1 MASKTT
7 ETTVL
12 EPNVIRFLVV
22 PSPDT
27 NDHEVK
33 VFIDGEEFISRQWAN
48 MMGMDP
54 DQLLSYRHLSAQE
67 EPHEA
72 TVVRCGCGEVGCGSA
87 SVRISAQ
94 GDRVIWDDW
103 QGDTG
108 GRPTKPLIFDR
119 NQYMKAVKD
128 AIEDHSWETPDRTAA
143 RILASIVDHSIL
155 AENNLKYQW
164 ASGRIRHATL
174 TVSLSGT
181 EGCDHILV
189 HLDWKEQS
197 AEEIAREAA
206 RLLKTDPNQW
216 PDIVWY
222 GENCNPP
229 FKGPAWDK

>member
-1 MASKTT
+1 MP
-7 ETTVL
+7 
-12 EPNVIRFLVV
+12 EPNVIRFMVV

-33 VFIDGEEFISRQWAN
+33 VFIDGEEFISRLWPN

-54 DQLLSYRHLSAQE
+54 DQVLSYRHLSAQD
-67 EPHEA
+67 EPHET
-72 TVVRCGCGEVGCGSA
+72 TVLRCGCGQVGCGSA

-94 GDRVIWDDW
+94 GDHVIWDNW
-103 QGDTG
+103 RGDTG
-108 GRPTKPLIFDR
+108 GRPSKTLTFDR

-143 RILASIVDHSIL
+143 RILASIVDHSTL

-164 ASGRIRHATL
+164 ATGRIRDATL
-174 TVSLSGT
+174 TVSLSGP
-181 EGCDHILV
+181 EGCHQILV
-189 HLDWKEQS
+189 HFDWKNQS

-206 RLLKTDPNQW
+206 RLLNTDPNQW
-216 PDIVWY
+216 PAIVWY
-222 GENCNPP
+222 GEDCNPP